1 VGVRKLDVQVQKQVQ
16 ILDVQDQ
23 KSISEINKFTRT
35 RIDTN
40 LKVRTVTASRFTTV
54 GLLSQRLL
62 LWKII
67 KCVYTL
73 C

>member
-23 KSISEINKFTRT
+23 KSISEINKYTRT

-54 GLLSQRLL
+54 G
-62 LWKII
+62 
-67 KCVYTL
+67 
-73 C
+73 